1 MTRNAGKAFSLFRAI
16 FPARISN
23 QNVKYD
29 NKAASQQPKLFDDDS
44 KIKSEN
50 ACERK
55 SRWTL
60 LPGILPMILLEAMAI
75 LAWQSGILVNI
86 ICGRN
91 RFFIFEEPFNTI
103 LPRLY
108 TMHHR
113 YITILLCR
121 CYHNHS
127 YKYDGNDSY
136 DRNQLE
142 KLLPWYATDN
152 HHQKKRLQTVTWLLN
167 RSREQSI

>member
-1 MTRNAGKAFSLFRAI
+1 MRKEISLDTVARHFTNDIAGGNGDIGMGNL
-16 FPARISN
+16 
-23 QNVKYD
+23 
-29 NKAASQQPKLFDDDS
+29 
-44 KIKSEN
+44 
-50 ACERK
+50 
-55 SRWTL
+55 
-60 LPGILPMILLEAMAI
+60 
-75 LAWQSGILVNI
+75 GILVNI
-86 ICGRN
+86 IFGGRN

-113 YITILLCR
+113 YITILLCG
-121 CYHNHS
+121 CYHNHP

-152 HHQKKRLQTVTWLLN
+152 HHQKNDSKQ
-167 RSREQSI
+167 